1 MEKMFLIRDK
11 GLISDLILRERQ
23 TSNSF
28 PEKMFR
34 SFSHTHISFDK
45 QNGLARILATIV
57 KLPNIS
63 WVQNN
68 VDLLS
73 NNREPSYE
81 SGCNIILSDI
91 KHY

>member
-1 MEKMFLIRDK
+1 VEKLFLIRDK

-28 PEKMFR
+28 PEKCLDLF
-34 SFSHTHISFDK
+34 HTNISFDK
-45 QNGLARILATIV
+45 QNGLARIFATIV
-57 KLPNIS
+57 QLPNIS

-68 VDLLS
+68 FDLLS